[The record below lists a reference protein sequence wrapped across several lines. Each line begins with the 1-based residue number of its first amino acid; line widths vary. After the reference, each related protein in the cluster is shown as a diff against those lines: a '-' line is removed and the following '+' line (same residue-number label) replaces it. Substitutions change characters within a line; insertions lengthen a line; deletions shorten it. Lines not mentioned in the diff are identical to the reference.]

1 MYEGEG
7 KSSKEHENLYMTWM
21 VPYEAGT
28 ITAKAWDKDGQEI
41 TEKYRRTHIGNY
53 DRSGGETSSKS
64 RQRND

>member
-28 ITAKAWDKDGQEI
+28 ITAKRGIK
-41 TEKYRRTHIGNY
+41 TVK
-53 DRSGGETSSKS
+53 K
-64 RQRND
+64 